1 MQTIIETTTW
11 RIDPDRSSVE
21 FRAQHLWGLATVT
34 GAFTRYQ
41 GTLDLSGDP
50 AAELTIEADSL
61 DTENRRRDKHLRSLA
76 FFGAEQHPYVRFVSE
91 RATLK
96 GDKLTVSG
104 RLSVRGESMP
114 LDIEAGL
121 RRAGDV
127 LELAAVADVDQRR
140 LGMTFSPLAMIRSPT
155 TLVIKGTLIPDER

>member
-1 MQTIIETTTW
+1 MTTITDTTTW

-34 GAFTRYQ
+34 GAFTRFH
-41 GTLDLSGDP
+41 GTLELP

-61 DTENRRRDKHLRSLA
+61 DTGNRRRDKHLRSRA
-76 FFGAEQHPYVRFVSE
+76 FFGAEQHPYVRFTSTN
-91 RATLK
+91 ATLK

-104 RLSVRGESMP
+104 RLHAHGESVP
-114 LDIEAGL
+114 LSIDATV

-155 TLVIKGTLIPDER
+155 TLVIRGTLVPDER